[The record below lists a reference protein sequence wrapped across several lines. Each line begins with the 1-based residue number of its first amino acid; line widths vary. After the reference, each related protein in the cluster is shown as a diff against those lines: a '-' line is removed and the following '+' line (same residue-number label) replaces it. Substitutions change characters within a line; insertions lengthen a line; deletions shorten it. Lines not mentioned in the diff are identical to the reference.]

1 MALKDISQAS
11 IRKTDRKGDPIDPSR
26 TCRAASRLGIISGCS
41 RLRKRA
47 AVPSMW
53 TSRWRT
59 ARPYTRHSIAAGSDV
74 VHVEP
79 GGRCRQMTNLGSSC
93 VNWTNR
99 RSIAVAY
106 WSASQIQTQIRKL
119 DQTTTVPRRTT
130 YRTGLS
136 PSK

>member
-99 RSIAVAY
+99 RSIGS
-106 WSASQIQTQIRKL
+106 SASQIQTQIRKRSL
-119 DQTTTVPRRTT
+119 RAS
-130 YRTGLS
+130 S
-136 PSK
+136 PLAPLVWR